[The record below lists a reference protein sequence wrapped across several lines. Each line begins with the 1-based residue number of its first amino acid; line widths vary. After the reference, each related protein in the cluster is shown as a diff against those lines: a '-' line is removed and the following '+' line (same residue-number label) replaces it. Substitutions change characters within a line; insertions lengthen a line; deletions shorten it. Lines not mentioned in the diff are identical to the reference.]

1 MMKIR
6 YQVIFEKE
14 VPEFERIKD
23 IDDRHDAIYKDMKNN
38 ENDYTDA
45 KVIKINSDIREVE

>member
-1 MMKIR
+1 MKIR

-23 IDDRHDAIYKDMKNN
+23 IDDRHDAIYEDMKNN